1 MTLEWCCKA
10 EFKFLRKA
18 QQIAEQKELKFWGK
32 LMDISKLLE
41 ENYLFHT
48 NFGMYKGVM
57 ASH

>member
-32 LMDISKLLE
+32 
-41 ENYLFHT
+41 
-48 NFGMYKGVM
+48 
-57 ASH
+57 